1 MAQKVTMKGNPLHLK
16 GNLPK
21 VGDKAPDF
29 TCVDIDLKPVKLSM
43 FEGKVVLLLSVPS
56 LDTDVCSRETH
67 YFNEQ
72 VSKFGTQV
80 ATLTISMD
88 LPFAQKRWC
97 GQGVKNLKT
106 LSDYQ
111 TREFGEKYGVLIQE
125 LSLLARAVFLID
137 EKGVIRFTHLVE
149 EVTKEPPY
157 ETVFKEVNNLLTK
170 AR

>member
-1 MAQKVTMKGNPLHLK
+1 MAQKVTMKGNPLTLK
-16 GNLPK
+16 GILPK

-29 TCVDIDLKPVKLSM
+29 TAVDTDLKPVKLSS
-43 FEGKVVLLLSVPS
+43 FKGKVVLLLSVPS

-67 YFNEQ
+67 RFNEE
-72 VSKFGTQV
+72 VAKFGPQV

-97 GQGVKNLKT
+97 GQGVKNLQT

-111 TREFGEKYGVLIQE
+111 TREFGEKYGVLISE
-125 LSLLARAVFLID
+125 LSLLARAVFLVD
-137 EKGVIRFTHLVE
+137 EKGIIRYVHVVE

-157 ETVFKEVNNLLTK
+157 ETVFKEVNQLLSS